1 MLNLTINPL
10 VLKKLQLAFPKPA
23 NAASKSLEAYR
34 LLLLDILN
42 DASQH
47 QRPAMD
53 VLCNRYVADVRR
65 LSQKGP
71 RIGPNKVRLH
81 AWLSE
86 NNLSLIEFVT
96 KGSNLT
102 KLRSKIKLSALAT
115 LSNPMAE
122 ISVHLREAQTDA
134 EIDQILDGTHAERH
148 ALFERL
154 YPDFFEL
161 SNKARSAA
169 YEFVPVDVAS
179 LRAYVYWLNTNAT
192 RISSASVH
200 AKTQQA
206 MQVLRV
212 ALHAKGRY
220 PQKRKP
226 SEFGRMYYEGL
237 SVQNVPKEL
246 RFAMLGDCWE
256 YDIRS
261 SVIAFKLG
269 FAAEILY
276 QNNCQED
283 ARRVF
288 AMSHWYVEH
297 KASMIA
303 EIQRETF
310 GTSSDLSHERQFE
323 LIKRSL
329 TAIGFGASAREIGWK
344 TEAGDWKNSSIGEIL
359 KNPQERSRF
368 LNYYAVDYFVQEQAI
383 FDEHIVQYIKKNRP
397 DLWHSDLVKSGK
409 STSSAKV
416 VALIYQH
423 VETIAMDAAR
433 RAIRAQGNT
442 VLASIHDAVIVK
454 RRIGSDDLSDVIGA
468 MRDETG
474 NPYLHLKGTKYE
486 RYKRYS
492 IGADAGI
499 DLRYTVDE
507 LIKALKVSYPNEEI
521 PKRFDFNSCLK
532 GN

>member
-1 MLNLTINPL
+1 
-10 VLKKLQLAFPKPA
+10 
-23 NAASKSLEAYR
+23 
-34 LLLLDILN
+34 
-42 DASQH
+42 
-47 QRPAMD
+47 
-53 VLCNRYVADVRR
+53 
-65 LSQKGP
+65 
-71 RIGPNKVRLH
+71 
-81 AWLSE
+81 
-86 NNLSLIEFVT
+86 
-96 KGSNLT
+96 
-102 KLRSKIKLSALAT
+102 
-115 LSNPMAE
+115 
-122 ISVHLREAQTDA
+122 
-134 EIDQILDGTHAERH
+134 
-148 ALFERL
+148 
-154 YPDFFEL
+154 
-161 SNKARSAA
+161 
-169 YEFVPVDVAS
+169 
-179 LRAYVYWLNTNAT
+179 
-192 RISSASVH
+192 
-200 AKTQQA
+200 
-206 MQVLRV
+206 
-212 ALHAKGRY
+212 
-220 PQKRKP
+220 
-226 SEFGRMYYEGL
+226 
-237 SVQNVPKEL
+237 
-246 RFAMLGDCWE
+246 MLGDCWE

-323 LIKRSL
+323 LIKRAL

-383 FDEHIVQYIKKNRP
+383 FDEYIVQYIKKNRP
-397 DLWHSDLVKSGK
+397 DLWSSDLVKSGK